1 MLNFMKYMWWSK
13 SQLSWGMVLICHLNI
28 LEFCEKH
35 LISITMYS
43 RKKECLEVF
52 IYELSGEHIGSCSF
66 CKLLWQVCQDG

>member
-35 LISITMYS
+35 LISNHVFQ
-43 RKKECLEVF
+43 KKRMF
-52 IYELSGEHIGSCSF
+52 GSVY
-66 CKLLWQVCQDG
+66 L